1 MLMRDGGFPMR
12 RWMFVL
18 ALLLAH
24 PAASAP
30 RMDCQDWERLSP
42 AEKPASVQEMIER
55 HLSSD
60 KRKRFTDTNPVN
72 LRRCLEANLQS
83 IIDDVDGACAESNRS
98 QDPVDDTFDGYL
110 MSCVR

>member
-1 MLMRDGGFPMR
+1 MRS
-12 RWMFVL
+12 WLVVL

-24 PAASAP
+24 PAAGADRLS
-30 RMDCQDWERLSP
+30 CQDWERLGP
-42 AEKPASVQEMIER
+42 AEKTTSVQAMIER

-60 KRKRFTDTNPVN
+60 KRKRFTDTNPVK
-72 LRRCLEANLQS
+72 LRRCLEANLRS
-83 IIDDVDGACAESNRS
+83 IADDIDGACAESNRS